1 MLVTITPHQWLAS
14 EFYETMAA
22 VMAEE
27 MDTEMT
33 EDEARECYLWAFCAL
48 SEPAGNC

>member
-1 MLVTITPHQWLAS
+1 MFVTITPHQWPAS
-14 EFYETMAA
+14 EFYSTMAD
-22 VMAEE
+22 VMAE
-27 MDTEMT
+27 DTMGEMT